1 MSCLKCLP
9 MSSANLSKEITWC
22 LPGSTHCLS
31 SSICL
36 MGLMRSIWAGS
47 QLCLSANVF
56 LMRILLMSSR
66 TELCVCQCLSS
77 ELSRCLPRSVSQCL
91 LPNLSTGATW
101 CLSGSTQSLS
111 SSICLMGLMRS
122 VWAGSQLCL
131 SANVFL
137 MRILLM
143 SFWTE
148 LCVCQCLSS
157 ELSRCLPLSVSQCL
171 SPNLS
176 KEPLDVFLDQPNVC
190 LMGLIGVLTELAL
203 TCLSASIYGENPAD
217 VCLDWIHLFSCQC
230 LWGWIQSM
238 SAKSFFLRLL
248 PNLSA
253 FLPSSF

>member
-1 MSCLKCLP
+1 
-9 MSSANLSKEITWC
+9 MSS
-22 LPGSTHCLS
+22 
-31 SSICL
+31 
-36 MGLMRSIWAGS
+36 
-47 QLCLSANVF
+47 
-56 LMRILLMSSR
+56 
-66 TELCVCQCLSS
+66 
-77 ELSRCLPRSVSQCL
+77 RSVSQCL

-101 CLSGSTQSLS
+101 CLSGSTHSLS

-203 TCLSASIYGENPAD
+203 TCLSASVYGENPAD

-238 SAKSFFLRLL
+238 SAKSFFWRLL